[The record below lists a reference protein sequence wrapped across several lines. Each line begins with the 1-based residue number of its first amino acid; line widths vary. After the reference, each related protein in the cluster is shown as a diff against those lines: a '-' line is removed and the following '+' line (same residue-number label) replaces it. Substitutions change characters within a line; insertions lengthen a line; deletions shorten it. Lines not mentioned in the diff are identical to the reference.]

1 MKSYAEII
9 ITPQELRLCNLLY
22 KKIVIEKE
30 KYILIKGR
38 VLDSKHRPVQGAV
51 IVVKSIYYN
60 YIPPKINEVGYV
72 ITNIYGEYAINLK
85 KIYNV
90 NYKLDMY
97 EPLIKNK
104 I

>member
-9 ITPQELRLCNLLY
+9 ITPQELRLFEILH
-22 KKIVIEKE
+22 KKIVIGKE
-30 KYILIKGR
+30 KCILIKGR

-51 IVVKSIYYN
+51 IVVRSIYCS
-60 YIPPKINEVGYV
+60 YIPPKINEVGYA
-72 ITNIYGEYAINLK
+72 ITNIHGAYAINLK

-90 NYKLDMY
+90 NYKLDIY